1 MTASAVVPRRAFGR
15 AWSHRGYR
23 GVLLSL
29 VLSGVSVSAYV
40 PLMSLYLVQT
50 LRVSEGTVGLF
61 ALTSLASPVVG
72 ILVGRLSDRISSRL
86 RLLVVV
92 SVWLA
97 VGRVAMGLAPTFT
110 VAAVAGIVFGAFGG
124 VAAAQV
130 FALLRELLE
139 REHEP
144 RQSTITSTVRT
155 GYSLGWAVGPVIG
168 TALAS
173 VLGYRGA
180 LVASGLFVLLPL
192 VPLRWLRTTGPG
204 RDEGRDRTGADEQA
218 SARTAARPAPAL
230 DGPARTSWG
239 ARSLWLFAVVC
250 LLALTGESLRIT
262 YLPILAV
269 DRLGLSLWL
278 FGIVVSV
285 APVVELVAMPA
296 AGALADRFGLK
307 RVIVVGLVVGA
318 GGFAAFAT
326 SSSVVGLLVGQLC
339 NACFIA
345 VVLGLGVTY
354 AQRLHPDG
362 AGFATSVFFAAQSL
376 TIATGGLLGLALAD
390 RPYGLPE
397 LFLTAAALDLAAVVL
412 LLLTTPPHD
421 RADHPGDGSSG
432 RS

>member
-1 MTASAVVPRRAFGR
+1 MTSIQPTVARRSFTR
-15 AWSHRGYR
+15 VWSHRGYR

-29 VLSGVSVSAYV
+29 VLSGISVSSYV

-50 LRVSEGTVGLF
+50 LRVSEGRVGLF

-110 VAAVAGIVFGAFGG
+110 VAVVVGIVFGAFGG
-124 VAAAQV
+124 ISAAQV

-139 REHEP
+139 REAEP
-144 RQSTITSTVRT
+144 RQATITSTVRT
-155 GYSLGWAVGPVIG
+155 GYSLGWAIGPVIG
-168 TALAS
+168 TLLAAS
-173 VLGYRGA
+173 LGYRAA
-180 LVASGLFVLLPL
+180 LAASALFVLLPL
-192 VPLRWLRTTGPG
+192 VPLHSLRATAPVYEGLVGGEIGISGVAGAGASDRPNG
-204 RDEGRDRTGADEQA
+204 ELDEAT
-218 SARTAARPAPAL
+218 
-230 DGPARTSWG
+230 RTSWG

-269 DRLGLSLWL
+269 GRLGISLWL
-278 FGIVVSV
+278 FGIVVAV

-307 RVIVVGLVVGA
+307 RVFVVGLLVGA
-318 GGFAAFAT
+318 VGFAAFAT
-326 SSSVVGLLVGQLC
+326 SSSVVGLLLGQLC

-345 VVLGLGVTY
+345 VVLGLGVSY
-354 AQRLHPDG
+354 AQRLHPNG
-362 AGFATSVFFAAQSL
+362 AGFAASVFFAAQSL
-376 TIATGGLLGLALAD
+376 TIASGGLLGLALAD
-390 RPYGLPE
+390 RPSGLPE
-397 LFLTAAALDLAAVVL
+397 LFLTAVVLSGSAAAL
-412 LLLTTPPHD
+412 LLLTKPPRD
-421 RADHPGDGSSG
+421 LAARSS
-432 RS
+432 